1 MCAKIINKWSGIISV
16 KLKSGL
22 ILKTKSSAHLVVG
35 KAKTMGHILPTIH
48 SKQKQTILLFNHEL
62 YRPRTTWTAS
72 ASGLVLTRV
81 VTPLVSATSSLD
93 THPLPR
99 CPRHVI
105 RPGQPPWHSALEDH
119 APHRR
124 ILCFYHSAPSL
135 IKSPARDGW
144 CHAAVAGLSDSVLT
158 GVHTVEYWSRSL
170 GTSSRSWFSLYLNHT
185 AHFDLFYIWLADSI
199 IHNVKWGFT

>member
-81 VTPLVSATSSLD
+81 VTPLVSATSSLETPHTP
-93 THPLPR
+93 THYSGAP
-99 CPRHVI
+99 PRHTT
-105 RPGQPPWHSALEDH
+105 R
-119 APHRR
+119 
-124 ILCFYHSAPSL
+124 
-135 IKSPARDGW
+135 
-144 CHAAVAGLSDSVLT
+144 AASVTL
-158 GVHTVEYWSRSL
+158 
-170 GTSSRSWFSLYLNHT
+170 RSWRPR
-185 AHFDLFYIWLADSI
+185 APPEDLVLLP
-199 IHNVKWGFT
+199 